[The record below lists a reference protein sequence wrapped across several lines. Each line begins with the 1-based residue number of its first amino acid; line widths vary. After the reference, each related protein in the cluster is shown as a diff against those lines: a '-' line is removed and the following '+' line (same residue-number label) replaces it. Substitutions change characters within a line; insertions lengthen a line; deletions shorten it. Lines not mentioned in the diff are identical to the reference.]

1 MNTDMSV
8 YGVTELTREEAS
20 STSGGWLLW
29 ALSGAFSVAVII
41 AGILELTKKKS

>member
-8 YGVTELTREEAS
+8 YGVTELAREEAS

-29 ALSGAFSVAVII
+29 LFYGAFSII
-41 AGILELTKKKS
+41 SGSL